1 MFFGRALHEWKG
13 LALGLV
19 ILGCGIFIGDA
30 YRSARDEELLR
41 VSRVGAEAQ
50 DLIGASILLTTL
62 KNHSAGCARTI
73 IQDKVEQ
80 RLLFAWADNV
90 PHPAT
95 GVDIELDR
103 AIKLARQALGQDDK
117 SAVDLAQGC
126 DAPKT

>member
-1 MFFGRALHEWKG
+1 MFLGRGLHEWKG

-41 VSRVGAEAQ
+41 VSRVGAEEQ
-50 DLIGASILLTTL
+50 NLIGATILLMTL

-73 IQDKVEQ
+73 IQDRVEQ
-80 RLLFAWADNV
+80 RLISAWGDSV

-95 GVDIELDR
+95 AVDIELDR
-103 AIKLARQALGQDDK
+103 AIKLARQVLGQKDT
-117 SAVDLAQGC
+117 SGVDLSQGC
-126 DAPKT
+126 DEPEK